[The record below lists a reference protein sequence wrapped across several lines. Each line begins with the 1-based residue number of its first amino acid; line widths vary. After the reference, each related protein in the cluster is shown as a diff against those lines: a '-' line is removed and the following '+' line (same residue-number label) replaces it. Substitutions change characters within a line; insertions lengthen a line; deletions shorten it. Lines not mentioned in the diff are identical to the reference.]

1 LSANDERHWFQSLS
15 LCEAEKLG
23 RPRVLPLGPM
33 LNKFSRHRAFC
44 ADYQMGKIIRN
55 LVMAEKHA
63 DSLSRGG
70 KRPNPKGRA

>member
-1 LSANDERHWFQSLS
+1 MLS
-15 LCEAEKLG
+15 
-23 RPRVLPLGPM
+23 
-33 LNKFSRHRAFC
+33 KFSRHRAFC
-44 ADYQMGKIIRN
+44 ADHQMEKIIRN